1 MLRHVSG
8 VHGSHPSAHELSL
21 LQAVLDLLLPELV
34 FDVETEWH
42 GAFVLLA
49 VFGMVAP
56 KSYEL
61 FAHRAAAVGLAL
73 AALGVLHN
81 PFHLLAGWQRA
92 VCVAALTGV
101 DEGLNAALDAQPS
114 RLLGALRLLL
124 PLAVALIVQTQAP
137 LNHLVV
143 MALSVVAVNAEFVVL
158 KAKKTQSSAVCKAL
172 PVAPG
177 GDSNVTPVWKHAL
190 GCVGTNT
197 AQGKQDSYP
206 AL

>member
-1 MLRHVSG
+1 MLK
-8 VHGSHPSAHELSL
+8 
-21 LQAVLDLLLPELV
+21 LLLTKLV
-34 FDVETEWH
+34 FDVEAEGH
-42 GAFVLLA
+42 RALVLLA
-49 VFGMVAP
+49 VLCMVAA
-56 KSYEL
+56 KSNEL
-61 FAHRAAAVGLAL
+61 LADGAPSVGFAFAAF
-73 AALGVLHN
+73 GVLDN

-143 MALSVVAVNAEFVVL
+143 MALSVVAVNAEVVVL
-158 KAKKTQSSAVCKAL
+158 KAKKTQSSVVCKAL